1 MSMWEQKLNGAQG
14 RDRTL
19 AYPIE
24 IPSLFEWRLSSIPTS
39 GPGAFFAAGRVRL
52 CAAIPKSCACHA
64 LYTRYHQRRVLIQIG
79 LVIQSPPK
87 VEVTRSNRVGRA
99 SICWLFRCVPGSLR
113 RPSHQVATAGTKTA
127 TSDFFVQHAPG
138 VASAFAYRI
147 FKRRFAT
154 CLASPGG
161 LVVMRRAR
169 SSAGEHY
176 VDIVG
181 VTGSIPVAPHHQT
194 SEN

>member
-1 MSMWEQKLNGAQG
+1 MVPQG
-14 RDRTL
+14 RNQTL
-19 AYPIE
+19 AYPTE
-24 IPSLFEWRLSSIPTS
+24 SPSFFEWRRSSVPTS
-39 GPGAFFAAGRVRL
+39 GPGASSRPGGCDSVPPYPSRVRV
-52 CAAIPKSCACHA
+52 
-64 LYTRYHQRRVLIQIG
+64 TRYTQDIISAVCCALIQIG

>member
-1 MSMWEQKLNGAQG
+1 MVPRGGIEPS
-14 RDRTL
+14 
-19 AYPIE
+19 PIQLKFHHFLSGDF
-24 IPSLFEWRLSSIPTS
+24 PVYLPVDPALSSR
-39 GPGAFFAAGRVRL
+39 PGGCDSVPPYPSRVRV
-52 CAAIPKSCACHA
+52 
-64 LYTRYHQRRVLIQIG
+64 TRYTQDIISAVCCALIQIG

-113 RPSHQVATAGTKTA
+113 RPSHQVATAGAKTA